1 MTINE
6 VTVTSFRE
14 QVEIYFPTLDSFL
27 WLTCLTAQDE
37 PYLLYSLVK
46 RLLTPWTDFTLS
58 SFKVHCLYVA
68 DPTLHFALN
77 SAMCLWMIK
86 NVMSTTAAYPV
97 GGSHSLQGCVK
108 QNNISQ
114 QLHTTAHRSSAGVG
128 VLRGLQHWN
137 EYYDNKEA
145 HLWRVQ
151 SKICASV

>member
-1 MTINE
+1 MSIQFVNVLAIFEMFDTNSLPAMFLKLCRQVQEANRPKQMTINE

-27 WLTCLTAQDE
+27 WLTCLTAQGE
-37 PYLLYSLVK
+37 LYLLYSLVK

-97 GGSHSLQGCVK
+97 GGESFSPRLCK
-108 QNNISQ
+108 
-114 QLHTTAHRSSAGVG
+114 T
-128 VLRGLQHWN
+128 
-137 EYYDNKEA
+137 E
-145 HLWRVQ
+145 
-151 SKICASV
+151 